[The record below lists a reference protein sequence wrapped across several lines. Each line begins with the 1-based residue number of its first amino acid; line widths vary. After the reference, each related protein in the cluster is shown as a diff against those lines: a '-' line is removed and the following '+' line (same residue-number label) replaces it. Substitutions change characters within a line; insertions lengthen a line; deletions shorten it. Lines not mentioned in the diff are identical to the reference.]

1 MTATMRRSR
10 MHTPPYGGCFKNLWT
25 SPHGWKPP
33 AATPGIIL
41 ALPPVFSS
49 NLIKNMIEL

>member
-1 MTATMRRSR
+1 MRRSR

-33 AATPGIIL
+33 EATPGIIL
-41 ALPPVFSS
+41 ALPPVFFS